1 MRARAY
7 SRTTTLNLFLSP
19 RNLNNC
25 SSRWF
30 LWSDY
35 MSENAEKVLQAM
47 IDAGKPVRPGEV
59 AKAMGI
65 ESKEVS
71 KAIKVLKKEG
81 KIHSPKRCFYAPK
94 E

>member
-1 MRARAY
+1 
-7 SRTTTLNLFLSP
+7 
-19 RNLNNC
+19 
-25 SSRWF
+25 
-30 LWSDY
+30 

-47 IDAGKPVRPGEV
+47 IDARKPVRPGEV

-81 KIHSPKRCFYAPK
+81 KIHSPKRCYYAPT